1 MIGFLPI
8 LRMKLPELP
17 VPLRQLLG
25 PTVSDYFIDYL
36 QELMQLQREEV
47 VQMSMTQFDRRL
59 FQEISG
65 IRLDMSEMREE
76 YRSGLA
82 ELKTEMAELRT
93 ELKTEMVELRAELK
107 TEMGE
112 LRTELKTDVAELRSD
127 FASLRAET
135 STQMAH
141 LRAEVKADIA
151 GVHHEISLQT
161 KWILAAMATFTVL
174 YPVLSQVVA
183 RLLPA

>member
-76 YRSGLA
+76 SFYLLMNLYFSC
-82 ELKTEMAELRT
+82 
-93 ELKTEMVELRAELK
+93 
-107 TEMGE
+107 
-112 LRTELKTDVAELRSD
+112 
-127 FASLRAET
+127 
-135 STQMAH
+135 
-141 LRAEVKADIA
+141 DI
-151 GVHHEISLQT
+151 
-161 KWILAAMATFTVL
+161 
-174 YPVLSQVVA
+174 P
-183 RLLPA
+183 